1 MARRADRDHP
11 SPNEE
16 RPPDAPPR
24 RREERGPPDELL
36 ETVQRK
42 EARKQRARREGEH
55 GLAFGL
61 GLFGLVGWSVAIPT
75 LLGIGLG
82 VWIDTR
88 SDGPYSWTLMLMLV
102 GVIVGCLNAWYW
114 VRKEMHRD

>member
-1 MARRADRDHP
+1 VHDDRSTDRD
-11 SPNEE
+11 
-16 RPPDAPPR
+16 D
-24 RREERGPPDELL
+24 LL

-42 EARKQRARREGEH
+42 EARKQRARREGER

-75 LLGIGLG
+75 LIGIGLG
-82 VWIDTR
+82 VWIDAR
-88 SDGPYSWTLMLMLV
+88 SEGPYSWTLMLMLV
-102 GVIVGCLNAWYW
+102 GVVVGCLNAWYW